1 MILRADHLGVE
12 HRAGKAVLGDVSAE
26 FAAGEVTAVLGPNGA
41 GKSTLLRCLAGLV
54 DPPARTRGKVLLDG
68 VEVGSLAPGLLASKL
83 AFIPQREEIP
93 VGFTVE
99 EVVAMGAEAGG
110 GGAAG
115 GGAGERAPVAAALE
129 RLALAGLRDRR
140 VETLSEG
147 QRQRVTMARAYAQ
160 TRGMV
165 ERPGVVLADEP
176 AAALDPAL
184 AAEAMSVF
192 RELARRGRTVV
203 VVLHDADLAL
213 RWADRALLLRQD
225 GTVLEQGPAATTL
238 TPANLETLFGVRWA
252 VVRVPAADAASG
264 GRDAVIPQ

>member
-1 MILRADHLGVE
+1 M
-12 HRAGKAVLGDVSAE
+12 
-26 FAAGEVTAVLGPNGA
+26 
-41 GKSTLLRCLAGLV
+41 
-54 DPPARTRGKVLLDG
+54 LDG
-68 VEVGSLAPGLLASKL
+68 VAIGSMSPSALAARLAYV
-83 AFIPQREEIP
+83 PQREEIP
-93 VGFTVE
+93 VGFTVG

-110 GGAAG
+110 DPAQT
-115 GGAGERAPVAAALE
+115 EAALE
-129 RLALAGLRDRR
+129 RLALVALRDRR

-147 QRQRVTMARAYAQ
+147 QRQRVTMARAFAQ

-213 RWADRALLLRQD
+213 RWADRALFLR
-225 GTVLEQGPAATTL
+225 
-238 TPANLETLFGVRWA
+238 
-252 VVRVPAADAASG
+252 
-264 GRDAVIPQ
+264 

>member
-1 MILRADHLGVE
+1 MLEGV
-12 HRAGKAVLGDVSAE
+12 AI
-26 FAAGEVTAVLGPNGA
+26 
-41 GKSTLLRCLAGLV
+41 
-54 DPPARTRGKVLLDG
+54 
-68 VEVGSLAPGLLASKL
+68 GSLSPSALAARL
-83 AFIPQREEIP
+83 AYVPQREEIP
-93 VGFTVE
+93 VGFTVG

-110 GGAAG
+110 D
-115 GGAGERAPVAAALE
+115 PPQALPAIE
-129 RLALAGLRDRR
+129 RLGLAALRDRR

-147 QRQRVTMARAYAQ
+147 QRQRVTMARAFAQ

-165 ERPGVVLADEP
+165 ERPGVLLADEP

-203 VVLHDADLAL
+203 VVLHDADLSL

-225 GTVLEQGPAATTL
+225 GTVLEQGPAAETL

-252 VVRVPAADAASG
+252 VVKTPDGGTGSG
-264 GRDAVIPQ
+264 GGSRNAVIPV

>member
-1 MILRADHLGVE
+1 MILRTDHLVIE
-12 HRAGKAVLGDVSAE
+12 HKAGKPVLQDVSAV

-54 DPPARTRGKVLLDG
+54 DSPALTRGQVLLDG
-68 VEVGSLAPGLLASKL
+68 AEIASVSRGVLASKL

-110 GGAAG
+110 GVAG
-115 GGAGERAPVAAALE
+115 GGERVQVGPALE
-129 RLALAGLRDRR
+129 RLGLAGLRERR

-160 TRGMV
+160 TRGMI

-213 RWADRALLLRQD
+213 RWADQALLLRQD

-252 VVRVPAADAASG
+252 VVRVPSSAAAPG
-264 GRDAVIPQ
+264 GRDAVIPV

>member
-1 MILRADHLGVE
+1 VILRADHLVVG
-12 HRAGKAVLGDVSAE
+12 HRAVRAVLCDVSAV
-26 FAAGEVTAVLGPNGA
+26 FAPGEVTAVLGPNGA
-41 GKSTLLRCLAGLV
+41 GKSTLLRCLAGV
-54 DPPARTRGKVLLDG
+54 QEGHGVSGGAAVLDG
-68 VEVGSLAPGLLASKL
+68 AVVLGGAAIGSLSPSALAARL
-83 AFIPQREEIP
+83 AYVPQREEIP
-93 VGFTVE
+93 VGFTVG

-110 GGAAG
+110 D
-115 GGAGERAPVAAALE
+115 PSQALPAIE
-129 RLALAGLRDRR
+129 RLGLAALRDRR

-147 QRQRVTMARAYAQ
+147 QRQRVTMARACAQ

-165 ERPGVVLADEP
+165 DRPGVVLADEP

-225 GTVLEQGPAATTL
+225 GTVLEQGPAAATL

-252 VVRVPAADAASG
+252 VVRTPASREVPG